1 MSDPIEPKK
10 YSLKLKSLP
19 LVIEDEHGLEQTY
32 TLKELTGLQR
42 DEFVN
47 KTTARATDAKGKEKR
62 HDAKGL
68 ASDLLGMCLY
78 DAQNRLVPANVINGW
93 PSEMQ
98 QDIFLEAV
106 ELSGL
111 TKKAEGY
118 AKND

>member
-10 YSLKLKSLP
+10 YSLRLKSMP
-19 LVIEDEHGLEQTY
+19 LVIEDESGVEQHY

-47 KTTARATDAKGKEKR
+47 KTTARAQDAKGKEKR

-68 ASDLLGMCLY
+68 ASDLLAMCLY
-78 DAQNRLVPANVINGW
+78 DSQSRLVPAQVINNW

-98 QDIFLEAV
+98 QDIFMEAV

-111 TKKAEGY
+111 MKKAED
-118 AKND
+118 ASKNA